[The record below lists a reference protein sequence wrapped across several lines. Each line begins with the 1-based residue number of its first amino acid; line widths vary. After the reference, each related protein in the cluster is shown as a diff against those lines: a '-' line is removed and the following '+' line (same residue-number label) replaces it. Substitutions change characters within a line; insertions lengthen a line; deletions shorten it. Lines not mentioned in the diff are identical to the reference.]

1 MPRLQVINDDYSEHG
16 FISIAINVG
25 DDMATLKTWAR
36 QYTNLYLLDNGT
48 VWPVYTLSNSI
59 PLNYVI
65 DSSGVIRYIAE
76 GFDEAQ
82 VRTVIQQWLPDP
94 IVHDVGATRI
104 FAPAGNFDSTQTAT
118 PACSLYNY
126 GTTAENYSVRMRIGT
141 MYDTAVTVTAH
152 APGTLRYVEFPQ
164 WTALERGTLVVKCST
179 ELAGD
184 DIRSNDPAVGQAIV
198 RVYDMAVT
206 AILAPGDSADSGTA
220 VVPAAEVRNL
230 GSVADMMKVRF
241 FIGDGYADS
250 VNVPLQPGR
259 TDTAFLPQWTPLAR
273 GTFAVRCSVSGRWE
287 MVPDNNQLVD
297 TVVVVANSAVEETP
311 VGGAGFAVQEPM
323 PNPSAGKVV
332 IGYTL
337 PRSLPVS
344 FRVYTAGGALVRVL
358 GTGFEA
364 AGTHS
369 VAWDGRD
376 DAGNAV
382 GPGVYYLRLDA
393 GEFSAAR
400 KLVRT
405 DQ

>member
-1 MPRLQVINDDYSEHG
+1 MPRLQVLDDDYSEHG
-16 FISIAINVG
+16 FISIAVNVG
-25 DDMATLKTWAR
+25 DDMETVRQWAR
-36 QYTNLYLLDNGT
+36 LYSNLYLRDNGT

-76 GFDEAQ
+76 GFSESQ
-82 VRTVIQQWLPDP
+82 VRSVIQQWLPDP
-94 IVHDVGATRI
+94 IVHDVGTTRVL
-104 FAPAGNFDSTQTAT
+104 APAGNFDSTQTAI

-126 GTTAENYSVRMRIGT
+126 GTSAETYTVRMRIGT
-141 MYDTAVTVTAH
+141 LYDTTATVTAH
-152 APGTLRYVEFPQ
+152 APGTLQYVEFPQ

-184 DIRSNDPAVGQAIV
+184 DIGSNNPAVGQVIV

-206 AILAPGDSADSGTA
+206 AILAPGDSADSGAA

-241 FIGDGYADS
+241 FIGDGYRDS

-259 TDTAFLPQWTPLAR
+259 MDTAYLPQWTPLAR

-287 MVPDNNQLVD
+287 MVPDNNQIID
-297 TVVVVANSAVEETP
+297 SVVVVAGSAVEETH
-311 VGGAGFAVQEPM
+311 VGGAGFAVQEPS
-323 PNPSAGKVV
+323 PNPSAGRVV
-332 IGYTL
+332 LGYTL

-344 FRVYTAGGALVRVL
+344 LRIYTAGGGLVRVL
-358 GTGFEA
+358 GSGWQTTG
-364 AGTHS
+364 GHS
-369 VAWDGRD
+369 VIWDGRD
-376 DAGNAV
+376 GAGNAA

-405 DQ
+405 DR

>member
-1 MPRLQVINDDYSEHG
+1 MPRLQVLDDDYSEHG

-25 DDMATLKTWAR
+25 DDMETVKAWAR
-36 QYTNLYLLDNGT
+36 QYTNLYLRDDGS

-94 IVHDVGATRI
+94 ILHDVGARQIT
-104 FAPAGNFDSTQTAT
+104 APSGNFDSTQTAV
-118 PACSLYNY
+118 PACSVYNY
-126 GTTAENYSVRMRIGT
+126 GTAAETYAVRMRIGT
-141 MYDTAVTVTAH
+141 LYDTTAMVTAH
-152 APGTLRYVEFPQ
+152 APGTTRYVEFPQ

-179 ELAGD
+179 ELSGD
-184 DIRSNDPAVGQAIV
+184 DIRSNDPVVGQAIV

-206 AILAPGDSADSGTA
+206 AILAPGDSADSGAA

-250 VNVPLQPGR
+250 VNVALQPGR
-259 TDTAFLPQWTPLAR
+259 IDTAYLPQWIPLER

-287 MVPDNNQLVD
+287 MVPGNNQLVD
-297 TVVVVANSAVEETP
+297 SVIVVAGSAVEEAP
-311 VGGAGFAVQEPM
+311 IGGAGFRVQEPS
-323 PNPSAGKVV
+323 PNPTSGRATLS
-332 IGYTL
+332 YTL
-337 PRSLPVS
+337 PRRLPVAL
-344 FRVYTAGGALVRVL
+344 RVYTAGGELVRVL
-358 GTGFEA
+358 GTGFEL
-364 AGTHS
+364 AGGHS
-369 VAWDGRD
+369 VTWDGRD
-376 DAGNAV
+376 DAGETV
-382 GPGVYYLRLDA
+382 SPGIYYWRLDA
-393 GEFSAAR
+393 GEFRAAR

-405 DQ
+405 E